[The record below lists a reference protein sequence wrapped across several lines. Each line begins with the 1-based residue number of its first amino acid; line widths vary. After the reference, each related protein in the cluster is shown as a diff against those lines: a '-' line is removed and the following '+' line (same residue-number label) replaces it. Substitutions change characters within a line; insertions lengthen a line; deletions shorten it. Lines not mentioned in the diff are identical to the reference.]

1 MRSRVHAA
9 DGRPSGS
16 SLQAVEQVDEQLDE
30 SGGLNNWIN
39 QVDEQLDEA
48 GGLNNWMKQLDEASK
63 LSNRIKPS
71 I

>member
-1 MRSRVHAA
+1 
-9 DGRPSGS
+9 
-16 SLQAVEQVDEQLDE
+16 VDEQLDE

>member
-48 GGLNNWMKQLDEASK
+48 GG
-63 LSNRIKPS
+63 
-71 I
+71 

>member
-1 MRSRVHAA
+1 VFIH
-9 DGRPSGS
+9 
-16 SLQAVEQVDEQLDE
+16 LLE
-30 SGGLNNWIN
+30 

>member
-1 MRSRVHAA
+1 
-9 DGRPSGS
+9 
-16 SLQAVEQVDEQLDE
+16 VDEQLDE
-30 SGGLNNWIN
+30 AGGLNNWIN